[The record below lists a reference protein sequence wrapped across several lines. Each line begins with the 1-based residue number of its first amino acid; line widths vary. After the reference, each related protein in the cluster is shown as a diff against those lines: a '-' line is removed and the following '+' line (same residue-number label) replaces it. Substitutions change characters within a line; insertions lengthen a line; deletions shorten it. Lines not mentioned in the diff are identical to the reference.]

1 MTGIAF
7 PIRWFDFF
15 VIPNPSIVIPAK
27 AGIWLRRSDG
37 SMRQPPE
44 RKRYPDNTDC
54 AGGGRPVAELE
65 SALGVV
71 FHDRSRLRQA
81 LTHTSFVNEHT
92 ADANPPA
99 SYERLEFLGDVV
111 ARLIVSEELYHRLPD
126 CDEGGL
132 TRRWTALLNQPSLAA
147 AAVRLGLPDYIRL
160 GRGADAAGSRRSPA
174 VLCDVMESVI
184 AAVYLDAGTDAAR
197 QFVLTT
203 LSAEIDAACQ
213 PGWHPHNPKAE
224 LQELLQA
231 QGNPPP
237 TYRVISADGPAHQ
250 RQFTVAVVHDD
261 RTLATGAGRN
271 KSAAETAA
279 AAAALDMLA
288 DGR

>member
-1 MTGIAF
+1 
-7 PIRWFDFF
+7 
-15 VIPNPSIVIPAK
+15 
-27 AGIWLRRSDG
+27 
-37 SMRQPPE
+37 MRG
-44 RKRYPDNTDC
+44 DTDC

-65 SALGVV
+65 QALGLV
-71 FHDRSRLRQA
+71 FRDRSLLRQA
-81 LTHTSFVNEHT
+81 LTHTSFVNEHS
-92 ADANPPA
+92 AAAVHRPA

-111 ARLIVSEELYHRLPD
+111 ARLMVSEELYHRLPY

-160 GRGADAAGSRRSPA
+160 GRGAAAAGSRHSPA

-184 AAVYLDAGTDAAR
+184 AAVYLDAGTVAAR
-197 QFVLTT
+197 RFVLDA
-203 LSAEIDAACQ
+203 LDAEISAACQ

-231 QGNPPP
+231 QGSPPP
-237 TYRVISADGPAHQ
+237 TYQLIREDGPAHQ

-279 AAAALDMLA
+279 AAAALEMLA
-288 DGR
+288 AGR